1 MSLLRHAETKV
12 LLVLVLA
19 LVVLEGG
26 ARMFERKLSKD
37 VSHIRSLP
45 EVAAELKAAPA
56 DQLKVLILGNSLSRD
71 GLDKALLKAGLEKLT
86 GRSVHLA
93 AMHPDASNIAQWFYG
108 YRRYFAQTGA
118 HPDLVILGTARPH
131 LLDGRSEP
139 DRQAAFYTSFKDM
152 PLLLKEQHGDVEAI
166 SKALVARASML
177 FAHRGRVEPLVFYN
191 GIPGYT
197 ETTQILSIHRDS
209 ATPAVE
215 GEAASARHEAAPTC
229 HLFES
234 LLKTFQAGKTRV
246 MVVAIPMTATYEL
259 PDCVVKAV
267 QQAQMSIVD
276 TGASLQYPPERFPDG
291 YHLDKQ
297 GAADFTTSL
306 LKALEQHPD
315 SLHGLK

>member
-26 ARMFERKLSKD
+26 ARMFETKLSKD

-45 EVAAELKAAPA
+45 AVAAELKAAPA
-56 DQLKVLILGNSLSRD
+56 NQLKVLILGNSLSRD
-71 GLDKALLKAGLEKLT
+71 GLDKALLKTGLEKLT
-86 GRSVHLA
+86 GRPVHLA
-93 AMHPDASNIAQWFYG
+93 AMHPDASNIGQWFYG

-118 HPDLVILGTARPH
+118 HPDLVILGTGRPH

-139 DRQAAFYTSFKDM
+139 DRQAAFYTSLKDM
-152 PLLLKEQHGDVEAI
+152 PLLLKEQQGDVEAI

-177 FAHRGRVEPLVFYN
+177 FAHRARVEPLLFYN

-197 ETTQILSIHRDS
+197 ETTQTLSVHREHV
-209 ATPAVE
+209 TPASE
-215 GEAASARHEAAPTC
+215 GETADAHHEAAPTC

-246 MVVAIPMTATYEL
+246 IVVAIPMTETYEL
-259 PDCVVKAV
+259 PECVEKAV
-267 QQAQMSIVD
+267 KQAQMSVVD

-291 YHLDKQ
+291 YHLDKT
-297 GAADFTTSL
+297 GAAQFTSQL
-306 LKALEQHPD
+306 LEVLGQRPEYLPNK
-315 SLHGLK
+315 